1 MYSSEK
7 KLLSAKL
14 VRNVLGLF
22 VLALCTSIPALSQGA
37 SDTVLIH
44 LRTGQSPLA
53 VLKDHTACLDFKR
66 VAKDLYRVHV
76 RHDQSVD
83 GALTKLNKDARL
95 TFAERDVK
103 IHMPEE
109 IAAPFM
115 MSFDINSNSTLYA
128 AQAAY
133 PQIDLGPLPGDP
145 SGAPSPLAGAPNAT
159 VPVAILD
166 TGIDLI
172 HPDLQARIL
181 GGVNIISPSDT
192 PAEVMDGKSNSAYGH
207 GTMIAGIIARTAPH
221 SIIMPIRVLNADG
234 DGSVADVIQGIYYAI
249 QNGARVINMSFTST
263 THSRALKETLLE
275 ARLQGI
281 VLVAAAGND
290 SNATRHYPAAYHGVL
305 AVASV
310 NSSNILSGFSDFG
323 KYVDVCAPGEMIRST
338 FPTTMG
344 DLSTGGYATW
354 SGTSFATPF
363 VAAEAAELA
372 VRHPHWSANRV
383 ADRIVDTAISID
395 SLNPHYSHNL
405 GAGLVDVI
413 TAVFGNH

>member
-1 MYSSEK
+1 
-7 KLLSAKL
+7 
-14 VRNVLGLF
+14 
-22 VLALCTSIPALSQGA
+22 
-37 SDTVLIH
+37 
-44 LRTGQSPLA
+44 
-53 VLKDHTACLDFKR
+53 
-66 VAKDLYRVHV
+66 
-76 RHDQSVD
+76 
-83 GALTKLNKDARL
+83 
-95 TFAERDVK
+95 
-103 IHMPEE
+103 
-109 IAAPFM
+109 
-115 MSFDINSNSTLYA
+115 
-128 AQAAY
+128 
-133 PQIDLGPLPGDP
+133 
-145 SGAPSPLAGAPNAT
+145 
-159 VPVAILD
+159 
-166 TGIDLI
+166 
-172 HPDLQARIL
+172 
-181 GGVNIISPSDT
+181 
-192 PAEVMDGKSNSAYGH
+192 
-207 GTMIAGIIARTAPH
+207 
-221 SIIMPIRVLNADG
+221 
-234 DGSVADVIQGIYYAI
+234 
-249 QNGARVINMSFTST
+249 MSFTST